1 MSRPRKS
8 YALWILGHVMRAL
21 CGLAIFALCA
31 FLVWRVAFSQKP
43 PKEMRYL
50 ADNDILS
57 AAYEANGGELTVM
70 TQDQIPYTQA
80 ANKNYAY
87 FNLDH
92 CVFIKEADQIQL
104 VLFYND
110 STLERLQE
118 ELGLATCP
126 PRGEEVFHVKLTQYV
141 DVTPDGG
148 ETQTEKREFAPTSAE
163 FGTNSMYTFT
173 RYTFDGVELEDLDN
187 VVIYLD
193 IYYGEEAESR
203 GTLRLFHRES
213 MSEERALKAKE
224 RKEIEG

>member
-1 MSRPRKS
+1 MSRPKKS
-8 YALWILGHVMRAL
+8 YALWILGHMMRAL
-21 CGLAIFALCA
+21 LALAIFAMCG
-31 FLVWRVAFSQKP
+31 FLVWRVSFSQKP
-43 PKEMRYL
+43 PKEMRIL
-50 ADNDILS
+50 ADNAILS

-80 ANKNYAY
+80 ADKNYAY

-118 ELGLATCP
+118 ELGLAACP
-126 PRGEEVFHVKLTQYV
+126 PRGEEIFHVKLTQYV

-148 ETQTEKREFAPTSAE
+148 EAQTEQRDFTPTAAE
-163 FGTNSMYTFT
+163 YGTNSMYTFV
-173 RYTFDGVELEDLDN
+173 RYTFDGVELEDVDN

-193 IYYGEEAESR
+193 IFYAEESESR

-213 MSEERALKAKE
+213 MSDERPLDSKE